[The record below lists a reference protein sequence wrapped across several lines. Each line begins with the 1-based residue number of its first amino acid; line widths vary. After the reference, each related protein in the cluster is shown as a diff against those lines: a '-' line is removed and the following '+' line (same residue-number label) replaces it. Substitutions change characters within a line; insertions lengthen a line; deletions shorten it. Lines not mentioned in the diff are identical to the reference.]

1 MRSALVIFDMDG
13 VLLDSEPV
21 HIRLERDIF
30 DGLGLRITDTE
41 LNGYVGMAPHTMW
54 TLIKE
59 RHGLQREVGE
69 LVAAETA
76 VKVREFGKMTLQA
89 IHGVEALIRELV
101 AAGHGLAIASSSS
114 TLLIDTVTR
123 KLGLRQYFT
132 HRISAEEV
140 ARGKPQPDIFLE
152 AAERSARRPGECVVI
167 EDSANGVR
175 AARAAGMAC
184 VGFVNR
190 NSGNQ
195 DLRAADLLVED
206 FSEASARRILDF
218 IETQTVETSS
228 VCRR

>member
-30 DGLGLRITDTE
+30 SGLGLAISDSE
-41 LNGYVGMAPHTMW
+41 LNGYVGMAPRTMW
-54 TLIKE
+54 TLIRE
-59 RHGLQREVGE
+59 RHGLRREVGE

-76 VKVREFGKMTLQA
+76 IKVREFGRMTLQA
-89 IHGVEALIRELV
+89 VHGVEELIRELT

-114 TLLIDTVTR
+114 ARLIDTVVQ
-123 KLGLRQYFT
+123 KLGLRRYFP
-132 HRISAEEV
+132 HRVSAEEV
-140 ARGKPQPDIFLE
+140 AQGKPAPDIFLE
-152 AAERSARRPGECVVI
+152 AAARCARRPGECVVI

-190 NSGNQ
+190 TSGDQ
-195 DLRAADLLVED
+195 DLTAADLLVED
-206 FSEASARRILDF
+206 FGATSVRRILRF
-218 IETQTVETSS
+218 IEA
-228 VCRR
+228 